1 MSFRETWSL
10 RLFLGGLALGLALMT
25 FVVTFD
31 GTSFFQTHVA
41 STANEVIPLL
51 GYVLDGA
58 ILLSFALTV
67 AGIACVATGPSES
80 AAPIPARTPVA
91 QRTRN
96 RGSARDARRRLRR
109 SGPSATHG
117 ST

>member
-10 RLFLGGLALGLALMT
+10 RLFLGGLGLGLALMT
-25 FVVTFD
+25 FVVAFD
-31 GTSFFQTHVA
+31 GTSFYQRYVA
-41 STANEVIPLL
+41 STANEVTPLL

-58 ILLSFALTV
+58 ILLSFALAV

-80 AAPIPARTPVA
+80 AAPNPARTPVA
-91 QRTRN
+91 PHPRSK
-96 RGSARDARRRLRR
+96 GSARDARRRLRR
-109 SGPSATHG
+109 SGPSAAHG